1 MLQSLY
7 AGLAIVLLS
16 ITTLYINKAF
26 YLNNK
31 VMEDSKIAVL
41 ATSIT
46 NSIIEDASGSRFDEV
61 ATGGGRISLTS
72 ALTPKANL
80 GRDAGELINQTKTFD
95 DFDDFNNLDSTY
107 SINIGG
113 TLKTVTFRTQVKVEY
128 VSDTNPNSVQNSPT
142 WHKRLTVSV
151 TSPSITD
158 TIRARY
164 VMSYWFFR

>member
-1 MLQSLY
+1 ML
-7 AGLAIVLLS
+7 AGGAIVLLS
-16 ITTLYINKAF
+16 ITSLYINKAF
-26 YLNNK
+26 YLNSK

-46 NSIIEDASGSRFDEV
+46 SSIIEDATGGRFDE
-61 ATGGGRISLTS
+61 ATVSGGTITQTT

-80 GRDAGELINQTKTFD
+80 GRDGSAERVNQTKTFD
-95 DFDDFNNLDSTY
+95 DFDDFNGLDSTY

-113 TLKTVTFRTQVKVEY
+113 TLKTVAFRAKVAVEY
-128 VSDTNPNSVQNSPT
+128 IVANDPNTVSNTQT
-142 WHKRLTVSV
+142 FHKRMTVTV